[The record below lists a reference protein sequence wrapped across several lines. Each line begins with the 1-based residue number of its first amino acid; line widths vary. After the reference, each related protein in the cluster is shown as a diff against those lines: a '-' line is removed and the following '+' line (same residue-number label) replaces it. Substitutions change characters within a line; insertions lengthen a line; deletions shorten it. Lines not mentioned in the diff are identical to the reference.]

1 MNGITKKCVCAQNTV
16 TKCLPG
22 KMDYQQFTVAHIMF
36 RAIRNARNEFNSVC
50 QYCKHSWNSPFL
62 TWKIKRKICCLIL
75 FRIRVQ
81 NFLINLM
88 REKKKGTTPT
98 ESTFDEVDQTFSTKF
113 FSLYETFP
121 KTRKILQLF
130 ISMEFGHHEV
140 CTFTIWI
147 VLLSSFLCHKRLR
160 SFFSCK
166 QNFVKQLFY
175 LRFHAVEMKNI
186 ETYSR
191 KTRWFFFQPWTHK
204 HNVILFGIINGM
216 IIKKGKHRLN
226 WSIVFI
232 CNESFLR
239 IHVSGSNS
247 SEMISLFCWF
257 CFTKHLP
264 H

>member
-1 MNGITKKCVCAQNTV
+1 MEG
-16 TKCLPG
+16 
-22 KMDYQQFTVAHIMF
+22 
-36 RAIRNARNEFNSVC
+36 
-50 QYCKHSWNSPFL
+50 
-62 TWKIKRKICCLIL
+62 
-75 FRIRVQ
+75 
-81 NFLINLM
+81 
-88 REKKKGTTPT
+88 KKKERRQPN
-98 ESTFDEVDQTFSTKF
+98 QLLMKSTKHFQPSF
-113 FSLYETFP
+113 FLFYKTFL

-130 ISMEFGHHEV
+130 ISMEFRHHEV
-140 CTFTIWI
+140 CTFTIRI

-186 ETYSR
+186 ENYTR
-191 KTRWFFFQPWTHK
+191 KTRWFFFQPWTNK
-204 HNVILFGIINGM
+204 HNVILFGIINSM

-226 WSIVFI
+226 WSIIFI

>member
-1 MNGITKKCVCAQNTV
+1 
-16 TKCLPG
+16 
-22 KMDYQQFTVAHIMF
+22 MF

-62 TWKIKRKICCLIL
+62 TWKIKRKIYCLIL

-88 REKKKGTTPT
+88 REEKKGTTPT
-98 ESTFDEVDQTFSTKF
+98 ESTFDEVDQTCSTKF

-160 SFFSCK
+160 SFFFLQTK
-166 QNFVKQLFY
+166 L
-175 LRFHAVEMKNI
+175 
-186 ETYSR
+186 R
-191 KTRWFFFQPWTHK
+191 KTI
-204 HNVILFGIINGM
+204 ILFEISCCGNEKYWNIQQKNALILLSTMNSQTQCNIIWY
-216 IIKKGKHRLN
+216 H
-226 WSIVFI
+226 
-232 CNESFLR
+232 
-239 IHVSGSNS
+239 
-247 SEMISLFCWF
+247 
-257 CFTKHLP
+257 
-264 H
+264 